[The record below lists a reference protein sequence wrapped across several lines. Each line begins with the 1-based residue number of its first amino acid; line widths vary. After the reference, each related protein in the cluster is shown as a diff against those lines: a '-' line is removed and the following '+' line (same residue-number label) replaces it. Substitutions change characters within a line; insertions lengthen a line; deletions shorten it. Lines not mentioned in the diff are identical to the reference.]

1 MISQLKSFTEK
12 RKRRHKSGDSS
23 SDAPSHKKP
32 RSHSPSPHRHDSD
45 SSGKKRSRQ
54 PSIDDE
60 VVVINEL
67 NNDKSDAVSKPDAVV
82 KKDIPRTSSTL
93 VTAVAPPGD
102 GAKAAPIT
110 ATAEAVTATVTTTL
124 ASASVVEGEKASNTA
139 MLAEAKGLKRTARK
153 TLNRNKNIAKEM
165 ELVAQFKKS
174 QLQPIEKAKQQS
186 PTCEASS
193 SETTTTV
200 TVMTKQIPEVKSE
213 PAGGLLSP
221 VSEETKKKNSALVL
235 GQLIRKKPKL
245 DSSASA
251 APAKSSSEAQKPV
264 SSSPRITA
272 QQSNN
277 NTPADHSTPKTTK
290 SESSLAT
297 FVTTQANNVNKL
309 LSSSVSIQLTSLNQ
323 SSIHDRKTGTPSGG
337 SQIKGSAPA
346 SSGSAATDV
355 PVPSLTSTSE
365 KLAAKTVAHSSSDT
379 NVTTEP
385 ATTVATSA
393 TGTDK
398 QQTNTSANTTP
409 AASVAVAEIAK
420 DVPTSSSNKENE
432 SSSKPSAAS
441 SPCEVSPKPVAA
453 RSQSLSTETTSP
465 SPVVFRPASV
475 QITYSNKQ
483 SLNRTQSVPTGS
495 MKDKWAKSVE
505 SYTTKQK
512 AGEAQGKRSPLPTE
526 LGMLWFK
533 IKLYRTLLT
542 ENNYLRKYEIQHV

>member
-82 KKDIPRTSSTL
+82 KKDIPRTSSAL

-186 PTCEASS
+186 PTSEASS

-251 APAKSSSEAQKPV
+251 APAKSSSAAQKPV
-264 SSSPRITA
+264 SSTPPITA

-337 SQIKGSAPA
+337 SQMKGSAPA

-365 KLAAKTVAHSSSDT
+365 KLAAKTVANNSSDK
-379 NVTTEP
+379 NVTTKP
-385 ATTVATSA
+385 ATTVAPST
-393 TGTDK
+393 TTTDK
-398 QQTNTSANTTP
+398 QPTNTNTTP

-453 RSQSLSTETTSP
+453 QSQSFSTETTSP
-465 SPVVFRPASV
+465 SPIVFRPASV